1 MPNFFHNPLKNVVR
15 SIQGAVQM
23 LPGNVKRNQAIMDQ
37 KVAAINESNAAV
49 WGWEDRL
56 AAQATEKTQL
66 QTLQTMQETATQA
79 KTMSKA
85 VMDQPTNRQEIVNNV
100 RDEKPNLAGLYK
112 IKDEATNLT
121 YGSGIKIPRYNTGT

>member
-1 MPNFFHNPLKNVVR
+1 
-15 SIQGAVQM
+15 M

-37 KVAAINESNAAV
+37 QAAAINASNAAV
-49 WGWEDRL
+49 WGWEDRK

-66 QTLQTMQETATQA
+66 QTLKTMQETAAQA
-79 KTMSKA
+79 RTMSKA
-85 VMDQPTNRQEIVNNV
+85 VMDQPLDRQEIVNNV

-121 YGSGIKIPRYNTGT
+121 YGSGIKIPRYSTGT